1 MPTPALPLA
10 APAPA
15 FDVERRYVRRRQ
27 VRTDRFVTFDFAIG
41 EPDLSVELVLPQAAF
56 AAFCDAQQVTWITEA
71 QGAALD
77 QARRRWSELEGHDD
91 DDDDNQETT
100 P

>member
-1 MPTPALPLA
+1 MPTPAPSPA
-10 APAPA
+10 AAAPA
-15 FDVERRYVRRRQ
+15 FDVERRYVRRRH
-27 VRTDRFVTFDFAIG
+27 VRADGFVAFDFAIG

-56 AAFCDAQQVTWITEA
+56 AAFCEAQQVTWITEA

-91 DDDDNQETT
+91 DDDNQETT

>member
-1 MPTPALPLA
+1 MPPPAPPA
-10 APAPA
+10 AALAPA
-15 FDVERRYVRRRQ
+15 FDVTRRYVRRRH
-27 VRTDRFVTFDFAIG
+27 VRADGFVAFDFAIG

-56 AAFCDAQQVTWITEA
+56 IAFCDAQQVTWITEA

-77 QARRRWSELEGHDD
+77 LARRRWSELVGHDD
-91 DDDDNQETT
+91 DDNNQETT